1 MRGRPRS
8 IAIAALALVCA
19 TAMSIAYADDFSA
32 RLDALWDYHDPVSSE
47 QRFRAELARYSSG
60 SGEALEIKTQ
70 IARTQSLR
78 REFTAAHRTLD
89 EIAPA
94 LPSADAR
101 VHVRYLLER
110 GRTYNSSGSPSR
122 AMPLFE
128 EAAARSEKAGRE
140 SDVFY
145 TIDALHML
153 GIAAPPSQQLEWN
166 LKALAIADGARD
178 SRARRW
184 IASLDNNVGW
194 YYHDRGE
201 YAKALGYFEK
211 ALPAWEAR
219 GNAVDVRVA
228 KWSIARA
235 LRSLKRYD
243 DAYAIQSKLRAECED
258 AGMPDGYVYEE
269 LGELELARGNA
280 AAAKPWFVKAYALL
294 KDDAAL
300 ASNESTRLAR
310 LVKLAGGVGTQP

>member
-1 MRGRPRS
+1 MS
-8 IAIAALALVCA
+8 
-19 TAMSIAYADDFSA
+19 TADADDFSA
-32 RLDALWDYHDPVSSE
+32 RLDALWDYHDPATSE

-60 SGEALEIKTQ
+60 SSEALEIKTQ

-78 REFTAAHRTLD
+78 REFSAAHRTLD

-110 GRTYNSSGSPSR
+110 GRTFNSSGSPAH

-128 EAAARSEKAGRE
+128 EAAARSEKAGRQG
-140 SDVFY
+140 DVFY

-153 GIAAPPSQQLEWN
+153 GIAAPPNQQLDWN
-166 LKALAIADGARD
+166 LKALAIAEAAQDA
-178 SRARRW
+178 RARRW
-184 IASLDNNVGW
+184 IASLNNNIGW

-201 YAKALGYFEK
+201 YAKALVYFEK

-219 GNAVDVRVA
+219 GNAIDVRVA

-235 LRSLKRYD
+235 LRSLERYD
-243 DAYAIQSKLRAECED
+243 EAYAIQSKLSAECEN

-310 LVKLAGGVGTQP
+310 LAKLAGSTEAKP